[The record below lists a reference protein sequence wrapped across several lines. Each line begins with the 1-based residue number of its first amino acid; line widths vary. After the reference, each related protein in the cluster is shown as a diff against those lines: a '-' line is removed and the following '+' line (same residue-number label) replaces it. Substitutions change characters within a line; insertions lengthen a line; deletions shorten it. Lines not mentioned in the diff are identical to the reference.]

1 MLKRKDLKKIT
12 SVFLVVMLL
21 LGCFSYLFVIET
33 SAATPRW
40 ASILSVDLSMVVE
53 TSGGDVAGI
62 AIKKITAS
70 KIEGTVTVYRLDGD
84 NWVFVDEWYNSKTS
98 GTLVVGGEFACKS
111 GVSYKAVLVITAY
124 TDNVPESFTVERI
137 EVCP

>member
-1 MLKRKDLKKIT
+1 MIKRKDLKKIT

-53 TSGGDVAGI
+53 TSGGEVSGI
-62 AIKKITAS
+62 AIKKVTAS
-70 KIEGTVTVYRLDGD
+70 KIEGTVTLYRLEGE
-84 NWVFVDEWYNSKTS
+84 NWVFVDEWYNSRTK
-98 GTLVVGGEFACKS
+98 GTLAVVGEFACVS
-111 GVSYKAVLVITAY
+111 GVTYKTVFVVTAY
-124 TDNVPESFTVERI
+124 TDNVPESFTVERT